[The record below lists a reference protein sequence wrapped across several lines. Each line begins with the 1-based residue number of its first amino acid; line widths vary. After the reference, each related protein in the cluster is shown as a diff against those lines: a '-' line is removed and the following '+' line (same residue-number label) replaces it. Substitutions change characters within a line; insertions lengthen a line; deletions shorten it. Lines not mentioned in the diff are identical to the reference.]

1 MGRVVARVSGP
12 QKPEDVLLDVFAL
25 SFLTIII
32 AAYTVNVG
40 LYLSIALGVIDG
52 VLFIMMLR
60 RIVTATFTVDGLI
73 IERGGRRGRVFIP
86 RDVVV
91 AGNVVCIEWDSRDRS
106 YRMRVA
112 YGGRVYTISL
122 MNKRLVDKMVDR
134 LRRNW
139 GWTPPE
145 CPST

>member
-1 MGRVVARVSGP
+1 MGRVIARVSGTRRP
-12 QKPEDVLLDVFAL
+12 NDVLLDVFAL
-25 SFLTIII
+25 AFLTIII
-32 AAYTVNVG
+32 AAYTANVG
-40 LYLSIALGVIDG
+40 LYLSIALGVIAG

-91 AGNVVCIEWDSRDRS
+91 AGNVVCIEWDPRDRS

-139 GWTPPE
+139 GWVPPE
-145 CPST
+145 CPRT